1 MRLYNFLYKF
11 MGVEFDKNVKL
22 QGFPIIIK
30 KKKSKISVGKNVT
43 IKSSFFSN
51 LIGLYQRSV
60 IVARTPE
67 SVIEIGDNVGASG
80 VTIYARDSIKIGS
93 NTRIGG
99 NSKILDNDFH
109 PVDPEMR
116 LHASNENMKVRPIVI
131 GENVFIGCN
140 CLILK
145 GTEIGDNTT
154 IGAGSV
160 VTGKIPANCIAAGNP
175 ARVIKVLDGVNDG

>member
-11 MGVEFDKNVKL
+11 MGVEFDKNVRL
-22 QGFPIIIK
+22 QGFPIIVK
-30 KKKSKISVGKNVT
+30 KKKSKITFGKNVT
-43 IKSSFFSN
+43 IKSSFLSN

-116 LHASNENMKVRPIVI
+116 LQSSNKNMKVKPIVI

-145 GTEIGDNTT
+145 GAEIGDNTT

-160 VTGKIPANCIAAGNP
+160 VTGKIPANCVAAGNP
-175 ARVIKVLDGVNDG
+175 AKVIKLFDEACDD

>member
-1 MRLYNFLYKF
+1 M
-11 MGVEFDKNVKL
+11 
-22 QGFPIIIK
+22 
-30 KKKSKISVGKNVT
+30 
-43 IKSSFFSN
+43 
-51 LIGLYQRSV
+51 
-60 IVARTPE
+60 ARTPE

-175 ARVIKVLDGVNDG
+175 ARVIKVLDGVNDD